1 MSSELF
7 QLLIFLF
14 CLATQIV
21 FDFLKKFAKKFHT
34 RQSQTFTVS
43 IGDKQDTNTIVPAV
57 PVNNVKTAVVSAL

>member
-21 FDFLKKFAKKFHT
+21 FDFLKKLAKKFHT

-43 IGDKQDTNTIVPAV
+43 IGDKQDTIVPAA